1 MKDRWK
7 KANVS
12 THFLNKC
19 VLTLTSI
26 KNIIKNSKNEIFWKI
41 IILLIYNFGLI
52 NIILKIFVKKFSIVY
67 YRIKELI
74 GFVDPYTMIER
85 KLFFLNQQNL
95 LIEHNSEYK
104 LYIQIHEKNSK
115 THTSRVKKLKD
126 FSKKKTK
133 ELPTQNK

>member
-1 MKDRWK
+1 
-7 KANVS
+7 VS
-12 THFLNKC
+12 TGFLNKF

-74 GFVDPYTMIER
+74 DFVDPYTMIER
-85 KLFFLNQQNL
+85 K
-95 LIEHNSEYK
+95 
-104 LYIQIHEKNSK
+104 
-115 THTSRVKKLKD
+115 
-126 FSKKKTK
+126 
-133 ELPTQNK
+133 

>member
-1 MKDRWK
+1 MRHFPSLKVRDKRKVNERSMK

-12 THFLNKC
+12 TGFLNKC

-74 GFVDPYTMIER
+74 DFVDPYTMIER
-85 KLFFLNQQNL
+85 K
-95 LIEHNSEYK
+95 
-104 LYIQIHEKNSK
+104 
-115 THTSRVKKLKD
+115 
-126 FSKKKTK
+126 
-133 ELPTQNK
+133 